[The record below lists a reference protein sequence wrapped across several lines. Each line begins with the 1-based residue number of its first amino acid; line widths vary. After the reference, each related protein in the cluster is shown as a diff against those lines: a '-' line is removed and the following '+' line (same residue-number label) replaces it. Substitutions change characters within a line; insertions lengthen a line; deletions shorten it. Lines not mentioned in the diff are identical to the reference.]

1 MVNGGMERG
10 EATNK
15 SFQLLALTSHI
26 NQPPTSERVRQ
37 IDAAVT
43 MLTASNLGSLDASN
57 RAALLADQPPP
68 RKAKKEI
75 TVRIYEDELE
85 RPKNLDLGLKGVSRA
100 QLRAW
105 VKECILEASV
115 VKRRKYSHSALS
127 SALSGID
134 TTGNAKNAL
143 KQLQKER
150 LIVSRMGFPDRAMEI
165 DAEID
170 RMLTKVKQVR
180 DQEEK
185 DLLDYRLKMLAAAQG
200 RKRAK
205 MEAEIAEEFNTLE
218 ETLKHEYIKVR
229 LLPGGVRKVQ
239 LLTSALPLPLP
250 LVAPVRCGSGKK
262 KSSCV

>member
-1 MVNGGMERG
+1 MARWRDPF
-10 EATNK
+10 
-15 SFQLLALTSHI
+15 SCQLFFASLFSRCFFSIFSSSPAG
-26 NQPPTSERVRQ
+26 PPVVRLPSS
-37 IDAAVT
+37 VTLSSLPT

-57 RAALLADQPPP
+57 AAAILADQPPP
-68 RKAKKEI
+68 RKQKKDVA
-75 TVRIYEDELE
+75 TKIYESELE
-85 RPKNLDLGLKGVSRA
+85 MRPNLDLGLKGVSRA

-134 TTGNAKNAL
+134 TSGNAKNAL

-180 DQEEK
+180 EQEEK
-185 DLLDYRLKMLAAAQG
+185 DLVDYRLKMLAAAQG
-200 RKRAK
+200 RKRQK
-205 MEAEIAEEFNTLE
+205 MEAEISEEINKLE
-218 ETLKHEYIKVR
+218 EMLKHEYIKVR
-229 LLPGGVRKVQ
+229 MFTLHG
-239 LLTSALPLPLP
+239 
-250 LVAPVRCGSGKK
+250 
-262 KSSCV
+262 